1 MNYDIYWTKA
11 AFAHFN
17 QFWLRAADPE
27 RVMDAYDDLTRLL
40 AESPGEQGESRS
52 SPSIRLWYHAPF
64 ELYFRIDEERREVV
78 VIEMRWIG
86 D

>member
-1 MNYDIYWTKA
+1 MNYEVFWAKA
-11 AFAHFN
+11 PFAHVN
-17 QFWLRAADPE
+17 RLWLRAVTPE
-27 RVMDAYDDLTRLL
+27 RVMDAYDDVNRIL
-40 AESPGEQGESRS
+40 AELPGEQGESRS

-78 VIEMRWIG
+78 IIDMSWIG